1 MIHLQSSV
9 LLFGLVL
16 NKERK
21 RAEVARGLAFHIFVL
36 LSGAQG
42 AFYQPFSLLILKQV
56 NYDPGASSAS
66 WHLRLQ
72 PLWKKEYC
80 PCCTARSNFR
90 GIQIWNS
97 FSEASGLV
105 PRPGIVWDDKYP
117 PSSHLSL
124 KTCT

>member
-66 WHLRLQ
+66 WHLRLSHCG
-72 PLWKKEYC
+72 KKSIVRAVLQEV
-80 PCCTARSNFR
+80 T
-90 GIQIWNS
+90 
-97 FSEASGLV
+97 SEASKFGTPFQKPRDWFHVLALFGMTNTHPV
-105 PRPGIVWDDKYP
+105 P
-117 PSSHLSL
+117 
-124 KTCT
+124 TCL